1 MRLWLVEREY
11 DTRQTVSLTYASED
25 GERYYRRQAS
35 VELLGRNPAT
45 AAVDRP
51 ESELEVVEDDA
62 TVERYATEARRM
74 ADRHDPEDE
83 V

>member
-11 DTRQTVSLTYASED
+11 DARQTVSLTYASED

-51 ESELEVVEDDA
+51 ESDLEAVESDG
-62 TVERYATEARRM
+62 TKERYAAEARRM
-74 ADRHDPEDE
+74 AERYDPDE
-83 V
+83 EV

>member
-1 MRLWLVEREY
+1 MRLWLVDREY
-11 DTRQTVSLTYASED
+11 DARQTVSLTYASED

-35 VELLGRNPAT
+35 VELLGRKPAT

-51 ESELEVVEDDA
+51 ASDLERVGNDE
-62 TVERYATEARRM
+62 TKERYAAEARRM
-74 ADRHDPEDE
+74 AERYDPDDE

>member
-25 GERYYRRQAS
+25 GERRYRRQAS

-51 ESELEVVEDDA
+51 EEDLEAVEDGE
-62 TVERYATEARRM
+62 TKSRYAAEARRM
-74 ADRHDPEDE
+74 AGRHDPDDE

>member
-11 DTRQTVSLTYASED
+11 DTRQTVTLVYATTD
-25 GERYYRRQAS
+25 GEREYRRQAS

-45 AAVDRP
+45 AAVERDGADLDGVDDP
-51 ESELEVVEDDA
+51 ETRD
-62 TVERYATEARRM
+62 RYATEAARM
-74 ADRHDPEDE
+74 AENHDPDDE

>member
-51 ESELEVVEDDA
+51 ESELEAVDDDT